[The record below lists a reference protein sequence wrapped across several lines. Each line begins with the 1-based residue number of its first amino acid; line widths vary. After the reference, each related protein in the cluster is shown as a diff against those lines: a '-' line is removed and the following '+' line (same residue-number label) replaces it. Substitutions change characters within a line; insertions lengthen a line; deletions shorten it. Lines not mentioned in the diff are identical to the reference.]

1 MQITFRQRII
11 IFIIALAFF
20 IEILDTTIINTSIP
34 QIAESFNVPSLTIKI
49 AITSYL
55 IALAIFIPVSGWLA
69 DTYGAKK
76 IFQLAIAI
84 FTLSSLFCG
93 LASSIYELAL
103 FRFTQGIG
111 GAFMIPIG
119 RLIVLQVFSNQDLL
133 KVMSSISIIAL
144 FGLVLGP
151 LVGGYITTYYSWHW
165 IFFIN
170 IPLGL
175 LEFFLATKF
184 IEQSSPLAK
193 YKLDIKGFVLIALG
207 LALVA
212 FSAENITEKL
222 LPTFAIIFL
231 FFLGITLIIFYI
243 MHARKIAQP
252 ILKLSLFF
260 NKTFRIANIL
270 LFITIFAAGGVSFIL
285 PILFQTQFNL
295 SPLYS
300 GLFTALIAIG
310 AIGVRPFIPTLT
322 KNFGYKKLVQL
333 NSLFLSCCLLF
344 FFFLSELNYLAII
357 VLGIFYGV
365 FYTIQLSS
373 AVVIGYLSIEATEKS
388 AATTLQST
396 NQQFAMSLC
405 ICLNAILI
413 YHFSEYFSNSTNRS
427 ANILAFQYTF
437 LVLALL
443 SLTNIF
449 NLRKLNI

>member
-11 IFIIALAFF
+11 IFIVALAFF

-184 IEQSSPLAK
+184 IEQSQPLAK

-243 MHARKIAQP
+243 MHARKIEQP

-260 NKTFRIANIL
+260 NKTFRIANFL
-270 LFITIFAAGGVSFIL
+270 LFITIFSAGGVSFIL

-300 GLFTALIAIG
+300 GLFTAPIAIG